1 MGTTTQKLQKV
12 LDSKNAIRTA
22 IQKKIGI
29 DPGDTLST
37 YATVINNLSIKSAAP
52 MKLNS
57 SGEAFYSNDMSW
69 EAYPLTVPQANQS
82 SAFEDDKCV
91 TYLNLGLYLKD
102 VNPTHLN
109 NMFTNAAITSFD
121 FGNVNLA
128 YIQDGFRAM
137 FANSS
142 LDQVTFFTR
151 SNNVKK
157 NMPYS
162 HMFANAYLT
171 DLVIEDLDLGC
182 AEMEN
187 FAAQNLLTRV
197 TLKDLTFED
206 TTGKGMNGKLMFSEN
221 TKLTSVTLDNV
232 HVYNGD
238 LTGMF
243 LECTSLVTVDFSKFY
258 FHPYCLIDE
267 MFYGCTKLASV
278 TILDDLYNI
287 ACTSNVFYNIKTR
300 GTFYYD
306 PYYYNEEK
314 RFEDTDIYLQIPS
327 TWTKTPLIYGISKNK
342 SLSISVAPDTIIN
355 QYTTSVDVIYNL
367 NTDGTIGNRTITD
380 RILSDTVKVSC
391 TQNTTGKDRTITLS
405 YTKNGLTAETTV
417 VQKYLTPTFDLSGSS
432 WKKSTSTLV
441 TGTYKYECYG
451 GGDEI
456 NNLDEA
462 MYVTIPAGINSI
474 QFDCYSDTE
483 GPDYMYIEDN
493 TYYKGYA
500 LGISGE
506 NHHTSVVISF
516 KKYFGEEW
524 DKTQP
529 IDFSIRYTKDS
540 SVAEGTDKVYFG
552 LTLLS

>member
-1 MGTTTQKLQKV
+1 MGTTAQKLQKV

-37 YATVINNLSIKSAAP
+37 YATIINNLSIKSAAP
-52 MKLNS
+52 MKLNG
-57 SGEAFYSNDMSW
+57 SGDVFYGNDMSW
-69 EAYPLTVPQANQS
+69 EAYPLTVPSANQS
-82 SAFEDDKCV
+82 GAFEDDKCV
-91 TYLNLGLYLKD
+91 TYLNLGLYFKG

-137 FANSS
+137 FENSS

-157 NMPYS
+157 NMSYS

-206 TTGKGMNGKLMFSEN
+206 TTGKGMNGKHMFSEN

-243 LECTSLVTVDFSKFY
+243 LACTSLVTVDFSKFY

-267 MFYGCTKLASV
+267 MFYGCTKLTSV

-314 RFEDTDIYLQIPS
+314 PFENTDIYSQIPS
-327 TWTKTPLIYGISKNK
+327 TWTKTPLTYGISKNK

-380 RILSDTVKVSC
+380 RILSDAVKVSC

-405 YTKNGLTAETTV
+405 YTKNGLTAKTTAT
-417 VQKYLTPTFDLSGSS
+417 QKYIKPIVDLSDWSV
-432 WKKSTSTLV
+432 STSSLV
-441 TGTYKYECYG
+441 AGEYKYQCYG
-451 GGDEI
+451 NEEDNITYYMYFTVPPGIKQMKI
-456 NNLDEA
+456 NYN
-462 MYVTIPAGINSI
+462 V
-474 QFDCYSDTE
+474 DTE
-483 GPDYMYIEDN
+483 AADFLEVTSDCGDIILNESGGSNGSQIVDLAALREQSYAPDQNIEF
-493 TYYKGYA
+493 TIIY
-500 LGISGE
+500 
-506 NHHTSVVISF
+506 V
-516 KKYFGEEW
+516 
-524 DKTQP
+524 
-529 IDFSIRYTKDS
+529 KDS
-540 SVAEGTDKVYFG
+540 SVSEGSDTVYVGVQF
-552 LTLLS
+552 LA